1 VRVALQA
8 FKLIASKV
16 PHQLVLQGRRDSM
29 HAAELET
36 LVRELDLEGKVVFLG
51 YVPLNHL
58 PYLYSGATVFVTVSL
73 SEGFGLPPL
82 EAMACGTPVVASR
95 VSSLPEVVGD
105 AGILVNPNDTEQ
117 IAEAPLRVIEHPALR
132 AELSQKAVKRAVLSC
147 PHIFANIL
155 LTNCL
160 APPSTQWHS

>member
-1 VRVALQA
+1 
-8 FKLIASKV
+8 
-16 PHQLVLQGRRDSM
+16 M

-36 LVRELDLEGKVVFLG
+36 LVRELDLEGRVVFIG

-58 PYLYSGATVFVTVSL
+58 PCLYSGATAFVTVSL

-105 AGILVNPNDTEQ
+105 AGILVDPNDTEQ
-117 IAEAPLRVIEHPALR
+117 IAEALLRVIEHPALR
-132 AELSQKAVKRAVLSC
+132 AELSHKAVKRAALFSWS
-147 PHIFANIL
+147 ATARQTLEL
-155 LTNCL
+155 LQSV
-160 APPSTQWHS
+160 AKSK

>member
-1 VRVALQA
+1 MKV
-8 FKLIASKV
+8 LIIHFRSAPSHGLKE
-16 PHQLVLQGRRDSM
+16 PYQLALQGRRDSM
-29 HAAELET
+29 YATELE
-36 LVRELDLEGKVVFLG
+36 LLARELDLEGRVVFLG

-105 AGILVNPNDTEQ
+105 AGILVDPNDTEQ
-117 IAEAPLRVIEHPALR
+117 IAEALLRVIEHPAFR
-132 AELSQKAVKRAVLSC
+132 AELCQKAIKRAALFSWNTTARQTLEVLQSV
-147 PHIFANIL
+147 AKGK
-155 LTNCL
+155 
-160 APPSTQWHS
+160 